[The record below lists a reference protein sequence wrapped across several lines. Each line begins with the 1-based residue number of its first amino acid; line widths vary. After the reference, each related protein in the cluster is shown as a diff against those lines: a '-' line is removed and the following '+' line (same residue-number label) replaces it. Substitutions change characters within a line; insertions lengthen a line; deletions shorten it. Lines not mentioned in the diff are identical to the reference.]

1 MSNKPAIL
9 LIISG
14 VFLLLSNQSFAQN
27 FLLPDGEYMD
37 TTSAQ
42 SEKCQKI
49 YTYFYGVGGK
59 YPENSASLLKE
70 AQIFLQQKNQ
80 NYLNSGYITFR
91 FMIDCEGKLL
101 PKTQVLQTDEKYSN
115 YHFERNLVNELF
127 AFLKTLDKWRIAKS
141 KGGYTYS
148 YKAFLTFKIK
158 NGKVINII
166 P

>member
-1 MSNKPAIL
+1 MPNKLTIA

-14 VFLLLSNQSFAQN
+14 LSLLLTCQTFAQN
-27 FLLPDGEYMD
+27 FVLPDGDYMD
-37 TTSAQ
+37 TTFAQ
-42 SEKCQKI
+42 NEKCHKI
-49 YTYFYGVGGK
+49 YNYFYGVGGK

-91 FMIDCEGKLL
+91 FMVNCEGKLL
-101 PKTQVLQTDEKYSN
+101 PKTQILQTDEKYLN
-115 YHFERNLVNELF
+115 YHFEKNLVNELF

-141 KGGYTYS
+141 KEGYTYS

-158 NGKVINII
+158 NGKVVNII